1 MPPLFPF
8 TALVALAA
16 RRAPAADEVK
26 VLPGWNLPLPSK
38 MYSGYVNTSE
48 MMGIP
53 CQVHY
58 WFIESEGD
66 PQTDPTILWTNG
78 GPGASSMFGITVELG
93 PLLLNEYSLSTDE
106 YFKTGVPTLYRNDFS
121 WSKLGSILMFDW
133 APPVGFSYCN
143 NDPTGD
149 GFSCGKWDDER
160 MAKLSY
166 AALLGWY
173 DLFPERRDNKLYLT
187 GESYAGI
194 YVPKLAQQ
202 ILLHNDPKVRPQL
215 AGFAVGDGCLGTESG
230 VCGSGNGPWWDV
242 LFLYGHH
249 QISTEL
255 FDELVSECGMD
266 YLKYAKPEVDQIKC
280 REALKRIDYEKG
292 GYFGYA
298 LYDDCIYQ
306 EGLRRRRR
314 RLDASL
320 GRSERRVERTERVAA
335 VATTEAGGGVPVR
348 GHGWGGALNDYVCG
362 GGDAYLKWIA
372 SDAVRTAMHVP
383 LNSYFYD
390 SDGGGPYSGSEKN
403 LMPFYHQVAA
413 TTDLKVLIYNGDAD
427 PSINSFEAANWT
439 SHMGYIPTQTWRPW
453 TLDNCL
459 RMGGYV
465 TRYQDHRFDFLTIRG
480 SGHMVPQ
487 FKPEPALEF
496 LRAWIKGEDY
506 KHYNSSCTHP
516 P

>member
-1 MPPLFPF
+1 MFPF
-8 TALVALAA
+8 ALVTLGV
-16 RRAPAADEVK
+16 PAADEIK

-38 MYSGYVNTSE
+38 MFSGYVNTSE

-66 PQTDPTILWTNG
+66 ATTDPTLLWTNG

-166 AALLGWY
+166 AALSGWY
-173 DLFPERRDNKLYLT
+173 DLFPERRNNKLFLT

-266 YLKYAKPEVDQIKC
+266 YLKYAKPEVDPIKC
-280 REALKRIDYEKG
+280 REALNRIDYEKG

-306 EGLRRRRR
+306 EGLRRRRVPQMDCIR
-314 RLDASL
+314 RCAHRDARATQLLLLRFGRRRPVLRL
-320 GRSERRVERTERVAA
+320 GEEPDA
-335 VATTEAGGGVPVR
+335 VLSPGGGHDRPQSPHLQWRLRPVDQLLR
-348 GHGWGGALNDYVCG
+348 GCKLDVAHGLHPYADVAPM
-362 GGDAYLKWIA
+362 DA
-372 SDAVRTAMHVP
+372 R
-383 LNSYFYD
+383 
-390 SDGGGPYSGSEKN
+390 
-403 LMPFYHQVAA
+403 
-413 TTDLKVLIYNGDAD
+413 
-427 PSINSFEAANWT
+427 
-439 SHMGYIPTQTWRPW
+439 
-453 TLDNCL
+453 
-459 RMGGYV
+459 
-465 TRYQDHRFDFLTIRG
+465 
-480 SGHMVPQ
+480 
-487 FKPEPALEF
+487 
-496 LRAWIKGEDY
+496 
-506 KHYNSSCTHP
+506 
-516 P
+516 

>member
-335 VATTEAGGGVPVR
+335 VATTEAGGGVPAR
-348 GHGWGGALNDYVCG
+348 GHGWGGCV
-362 GGDAYLKWIA
+362 
-372 SDAVRTAMHVP
+372 
-383 LNSYFYD
+383 
-390 SDGGGPYSGSEKN
+390 
-403 LMPFYHQVAA
+403 
-413 TTDLKVLIYNGDAD
+413 
-427 PSINSFEAANWT
+427 
-439 SHMGYIPTQTWRPW
+439 
-453 TLDNCL
+453 
-459 RMGGYV
+459 
-465 TRYQDHRFDFLTIRG
+465 G
-480 SGHMVPQ
+480 SGRGVSIILWGGVLSDTYP
-487 FKPEPALEF
+487 
-496 LRAWIKGEDY
+496 DV
-506 KHYNSSCTHP
+506 S
-516 P
+516 